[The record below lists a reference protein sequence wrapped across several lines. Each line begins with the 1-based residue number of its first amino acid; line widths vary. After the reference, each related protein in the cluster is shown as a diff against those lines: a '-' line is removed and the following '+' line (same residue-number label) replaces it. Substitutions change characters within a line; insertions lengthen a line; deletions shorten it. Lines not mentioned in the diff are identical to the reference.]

1 MMKFIYIII
10 ILIWPILL
18 SAQKGINVTGR
29 VSLRMI
35 NTQYDEKSEIK
46 PDTIVSSDYSKTTLI
61 PGFQQNLNLALFA
74 RTASTD
80 WTLLGDIRNDPW
92 NELNAIERVNRFS
105 LSTRFGGGHEIVLG
119 DFFESGSEFF
129 VQSREI
135 RGARINLKFERLWNN
150 NSYLYTIFSGGRVER
165 SYTIGDRL
173 RDLYRQY
180 ENTGRYR
187 RYLGSGSLMIGDRD
201 LFSLGLHYLYALDDS
216 SSIPE
221 SINQPLA
228 NQNTGV
234 SGSVLLFKRKIRI
247 FGEGYYSIKDSLGI
261 NSVDDY
267 AYKGG
272 IDLRLDNYKL
282 LGYYYRIGYDYLT
295 AGSPYLNND
304 RQGYFANTAYYFPD
318 IITLFAEGEYY
329 TNNLNSQKYTPET
342 ATRIAEGG
350 FTTRFK
356 GYPEL
361 TLKFEF
367 QDDVSNTILDLDSN
381 SVKTDRMSLKYEARL
396 AYNFGPN
403 RLSLSGMFIDL
414 DDQSLLAAGTPLGTE
429 QFIAGLN
436 IYSRPVNSFFISGGG
451 VYSHLLMTNRQINNN
466 IYVYESS
473 RWDIIPAKLTFEST
487 ISAISNDADNGGIQ
501 DMISDYFQ
509 FAGELSLEYFFNPN
523 ISVKIVGGT
532 DLRHMRYNETDAL
545 EVIADPNY
553 GPLFFSSN
561 ESYDAVKYGAEIN
574 WIF

>member
-1 MMKFIYIII
+1 MKFSYTLI
-10 ILIWPILL
+10 ILLWPIILL
-18 SAQKGINVTGR
+18 AQSAINITGR
-29 VSLRMI
+29 VSLRTI
-35 NTQYDEKSEIK
+35 NTQYVEKSEIK
-46 PDTIVSSDYSKTTLI
+46 PDSISASEYSKTTLI

-92 NELNAIERVNRFS
+92 NELNTIERVNRFS

-119 DFFESGSEFF
+119 DFFESVSEFF

-150 NSYLYTIFSGGRVER
+150 NSYLHTILSGGRVER
-165 SYTIGDRL
+165 SYAIGDRL

-180 ENTGRYR
+180 ENTGKYR

-201 LFSLGLHYLYALDDS
+201 LFSFGLHYLYALDDS

-221 SINQPLA
+221 SINQPLG
-228 NQNTGV
+228 NQNTGA
-234 SGSVLLFKRKIRI
+234 SGSILLFKRKIRI

-261 NSVDDY
+261 NSVDDH

-272 IDLRLDNYKL
+272 IDFRLDHYKL

-329 TNNLNSQKYTPET
+329 TDNLNDQKYTPET
-342 ATRIAEGG
+342 ATRIVEGG

-361 TLKFEF
+361 ILKFEF
-367 QDDVSNTILDLDSN
+367 QDDVSNTILDMDSN
-381 SVKTDRMSLKYEARL
+381 FVKTDRMSLKYEGRL
-396 AYNFGPN
+396 AYNFGQN
-403 RLSLSGMFIDL
+403 RLSLSGMFINLNDK
-414 DDQSLLAAGTPLGTE
+414 SILAAGSPLGTE
-429 QFIAGLN
+429 QFIASLN
-436 IYSRPVNSFFISGGG
+436 IYSRPVNSFYISGGG
-451 VYSHLLMTNRQINNN
+451 VYSHLLMTNNQINNN

-473 RWDIIPAKLTFEST
+473 RWDIIPAKLKLESS

-501 DMISDYFQ
+501 DMISDYLQ

-523 ISVKIVGGT
+523 VSVKIIGGT
-532 DLRHMRYNETDAL
+532 DLRHMRYKETDAL

-553 GPLFFSSN
+553 GPLFFGSN
-561 ESYDAVKYGAEIN
+561 ESYDAFKYGAEFN